1 MYMKN
6 MKRRNGKYI
15 QREGEDETGI
25 HKKVLNSGAACITCK
40 VNYCQCQPECP
51 RQVRYHLNS

>member
-15 QREGEDETGI
+15 QREGEDETDI
-25 HKKVLNSGAACITCK
+25 PKKGTEQRRMYYL
-40 VNYCQCQPECP
+40 
-51 RQVRYHLNS
+51 